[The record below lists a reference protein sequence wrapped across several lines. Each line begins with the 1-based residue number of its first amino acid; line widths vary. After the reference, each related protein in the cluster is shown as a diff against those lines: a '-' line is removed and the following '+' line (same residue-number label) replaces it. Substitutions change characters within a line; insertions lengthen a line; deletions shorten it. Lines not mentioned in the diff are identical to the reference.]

1 MNRLLPML
9 AALALA
15 GLSAPPALADATA
28 TVRALMAQTT
38 GAPIR
43 QVRATGAAPVASRAL
58 LADTLRAENPERMV
72 RRAVGPSLGHE
83 APRVSLR
90 PVMRPA
96 GLMLRFANCRAAPLT
111 PCARPVEP
119 ARALSFA
126 ADLPAA
132 APGQVVIV
140 TDGRVRVQTL
150 AR

>member
-15 GLSAPPALADATA
+15 GLSAPPAMADATA
-28 TVRALMAQTT
+28 SVRAMIAQTT

-43 QVRATGAAPVASRAL
+43 QVRARSTAPVASRAL
-58 LADTLRAENPERMV
+58 LADTLRAGDPERMV
-72 RRAVGPSLGHE
+72 RRAVGHE

-96 GLMLRFANCRAAPLT
+96 GLMLRFAQCRAVPLT
-111 PCARPVEP
+111 PCARPLEP

-126 ADLPAA
+126 ADLPVA
-132 APGQVVIV
+132 APGRVVIV
-140 TDGRVRVQTL
+140 TDGRVRVS
-150 AR
+150 ARAH

>member
-1 MNRLLPML
+1 MFRLLPTL
-9 AALALA
+9 AAVALV

-43 QVRATGAAPVASRAL
+43 QVRATGAAPAVSRAV
-58 LADTLRAENPERMV
+58 LAETLRAETPERMV
-72 RRAVGPSLGHE
+72 RRALGHE

-90 PVMRPA
+90 PVLRPA

-150 AR
+150 TR